1 MNHLIQE
8 FYSHQQEI
16 INQMNSRHNF
26 FKNKPVNITITESS
40 TGRDREIKRVLFKG
54 YHEENGFIH
63 INWKNI
69 KADGTESKL
78 GGSQALFDTNSVII
92 TIYNEN

>member
-26 FKNKPVNITITESS
+26 FKDKAVNITITETS

-54 YHEENGFIH
+54 YHEENGFIF
-63 INWKNI
+63 ISWKNI

-78 GGSQALFDTNSVII
+78 GGSQALFDNNSVII
-92 TIYNEN
+92 TIYNEK